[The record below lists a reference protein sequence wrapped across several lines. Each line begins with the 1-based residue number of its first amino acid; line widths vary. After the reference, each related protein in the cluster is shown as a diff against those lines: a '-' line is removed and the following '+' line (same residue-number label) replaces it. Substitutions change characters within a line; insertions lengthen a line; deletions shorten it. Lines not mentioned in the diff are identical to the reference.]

1 MDMNIEVAERFSSYL
16 TDWDY
21 KHYLLLGGYGS
32 GKSYNTA
39 LKIILKLLE
48 EKRTALVVREVRETI
63 KESCYSL
70 LKEVLEKLDMLSYE
84 QSNRRT
90 PTDKVIAITSPMEIR
105 FPNGSRI
112 IFRGMDKIQKIKSI
126 NGVSIV
132 WIEECSEIKYQAYT
146 ELLGRIRQPGVTL
159 HFILTCNPVGR
170 ENWVYNTFFTHT
182 DESGKETVICD
193 EKELYRRRTIIKKI
207 NKKEVMY
214 YHHSICEDNPFIPQ
228 SYIDTLDGLKETDPR
243 LWVVARYGR
252 FGANGIIVLPQ
263 FTVATNAKQ
272 FVDTVNSI
280 PAQFHF
286 FGLDF
291 GFEESYNALI
301 SCCVDDVKKILYIYD
316 EIYVNHLTDKQF
328 ADRIDV
334 HKVAARARRCNKP
347 ICADSAEPKAIQ
359 FYRQSGFNMYGCKK
373 YIGSRLQNTK
383 KIKRFNKIVCSP
395 KCKNAIRELKY
406 LTYAKDSKGNA
417 IYDEFNI
424 DAHTFNS
431 TTKLGVYKTMEKREK
446 LRCQP
451 ERKSCNVLVA

>member
-70 LKEVLEKLDMLSYE
+70 LKEVLEKLDLLSEE
-84 QSNRRT
+84 QDNRRT

-182 DESGKETVICD
+182 DESGKETIICD

-272 FVDTVNSI
+272 FVNIVNSI

-291 GFEESYNALI
+291 GFEESYNALV
-301 SCCVDDVKKILYIYD
+301 SCCVDDAKKILYIYD

-328 ADRIDV
+328 SERLDV
-334 HKVAARARRCNKP
+334 HRVAQRARRCNKP
-347 ICADSAEPKAIQ
+347 ICADSA
-359 FYRQSGFNMYGCKK
+359 
-373 YIGSRLQNTK
+373 
-383 KIKRFNKIVCSP
+383 KRFG
-395 KCKNAIRELKY
+395 R
-406 LTYAKDSKGNA
+406 
-417 IYDEFNI
+417 
-424 DAHTFNS
+424 
-431 TTKLGVYKTMEKREK
+431 
-446 LRCQP
+446 
-451 ERKSCNVLVA
+451 

>member
-70 LKEVLEKLDMLSYE
+70 LKEVLEKLDLLSEE
-84 QSNRRT
+84 QNNRRT
-90 PTDKVIAITSPMEIR
+90 PTDKVIAITSPLEIR

-228 SYIDTLDGLKETDPR
+228 SYIDTLDGLKEIDPR
-243 LWVVARYGR
+243 LWVVARHGR

-334 HKVAARARRCNKP
+334 HKVAARARRCDKP

-395 KCKNAIRELKY
+395 KCKNTIRELKY

-424 DAHTFNS
+424 DPHTFNN
-431 TTKLGVYKTMEKREK
+431 TTKLGVYKVMEKTGR
-446 LRCQP
+446 LR
-451 ERKSCNVLVA
+451 R

>member
-70 LKEVLEKLDMLSYE
+70 LKEVLEKLDMLSDE

-207 NKKEVMY
+207 NKKEAMY

-301 SCCVDDVKKILYIYD
+301 SCCVDDVKKMLYIYD

-328 ADRIDV
+328 AERLDV
-334 HKVAARARRCNKP
+334 HRVAARARRCNKP

-424 DAHTFNS
+424 DSHCMSSLWYALDTYTVADVKEIQTNS
-431 TTKLGVYKTMEKREK
+431 KAG
-446 LRCQP
+446 
-451 ERKSCNVLVA
+451 

>member
-70 LKEVLEKLDMLSYE
+70 LKEVLEKLDMLSDE

-228 SYIDTLDGLKETDPR
+228 SYIDTLDGLKETDPM

-383 KIKRFNKIVCSP
+383 KMKRFNKIVCSP
-395 KCKNAIRELKY
+395 KCKNTIRELKY

-424 DAHTFNS
+424 DPHTFNS
-431 TTKLGVYKTMEKREK
+431 TTKLGVYKTMEKLER
-446 LRCQP
+446 LRLQTRAEVM
-451 ERKSCNVLVA
+451 ERIAA

>member
-70 LKEVLEKLDMLSYE
+70 LKEVLEKLDMLSDE

-328 ADRIDV
+328 ADRLDV

-395 KCKNAIRELKY
+395 KCKNAVRELKY

-424 DAHTFNS
+424 DPHTFNS

>member
-70 LKEVLEKLDMLSYE
+70 LKEVLEKLDMLSDE

-112 IFRGMDKIQKIKSI
+112 IFRGMDKIRKIKSI

-146 ELLGRIRQPGVTL
+146 ELLGRVRQPGVTL

-228 SYIDTLDGLKETDPR
+228 SYIDTLDGLKETDPM

-334 HKVAARARRCNKP
+334 HKVAARARRCDKP

-395 KCKNAIRELKY
+395 KCKNTIRELKY

-424 DAHTFNS
+424 DPHTFNS
-431 TTKLGVYKTMEKREK
+431 TTKLGVYKTMEKLER
-446 LRCQP
+446 LRLQTRAEVM
-451 ERKSCNVLVA
+451 ERIAA

>member
-48 EKRTALVVREVRETI
+48 EKRTVLVVREVRETI

-70 LKEVLEKLDMLSYE
+70 LKEVLEILDMLSDE

-193 EKELYRRRTIIKKI
+193 EKELYRKRTIIKKI

-272 FVDTVNSI
+272 FVDIVNSI

-291 GFEESYNALI
+291 GFEESYNALV
-301 SCCVDDVKKILYIYD
+301 SCCVDDAKKILYIYD

-424 DAHTFNS
+424 DSHCMSSLWYALDTYTVADVKEVVTNS
-431 TTKLGVYKTMEKREK
+431 KAG
-446 LRCQP
+446 
-451 ERKSCNVLVA
+451 

>member
-70 LKEVLEKLDMLSYE
+70 LKEVLEKLDLLSEE
-84 QSNRRT
+84 QNNRRT

-272 FVDTVNSI
+272 FVSIVNSI

-291 GFEESYNALI
+291 GFEESYNALV
-301 SCCVDDVKKILYIYD
+301 SCCVDDAKKILYIYD

-328 ADRIDV
+328 SERIDV
-334 HKVAARARRCNKP
+334 HKVAQRARRCNKP
-347 ICADSAEPKAIQ
+347 ICADSA
-359 FYRQSGFNMYGCKK
+359 
-373 YIGSRLQNTK
+373 
-383 KIKRFNKIVCSP
+383 KRFG
-395 KCKNAIRELKY
+395 R
-406 LTYAKDSKGNA
+406 
-417 IYDEFNI
+417 
-424 DAHTFNS
+424 
-431 TTKLGVYKTMEKREK
+431 
-446 LRCQP
+446 
-451 ERKSCNVLVA
+451 

>member
-70 LKEVLEKLDMLSYE
+70 LKEVLEKLDMLSDE

-90 PTDKVIAITSPMEIR
+90 PTDKVIAITSPLEIR

-112 IFRGMDKIQKIKSI
+112 IFRGMDKIRKIKSI

-146 ELLGRIRQPGVTL
+146 ELLGRVRQPGVTL

-228 SYIDTLDGLKETDPR
+228 SYIDTLDGLKETDPM

-316 EIYVNHLTDKQF
+316 EIYINHLTDKQF

-431 TTKLGVYKTMEKREK
+431 TTKLGVYKTMEKLER
-446 LRCQP
+446 LRLQTRAEVM
-451 ERKSCNVLVA
+451 ERIAA